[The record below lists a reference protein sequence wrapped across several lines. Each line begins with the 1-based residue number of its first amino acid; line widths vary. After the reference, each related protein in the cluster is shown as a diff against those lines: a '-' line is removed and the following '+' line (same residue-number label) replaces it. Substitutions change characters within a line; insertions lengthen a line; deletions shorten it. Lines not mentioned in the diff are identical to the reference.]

1 MALYDA
7 RCALRAN
14 KSSETMK
21 SHKSYTTVH
30 PMLMV
35 DIILIIPLLSGPIV
49 AQIEP
54 NIVLALSKTGRVRAA
69 EPATLQN

>member
-1 MALYDA
+1 
-7 RCALRAN
+7 
-14 KSSETMK
+14 MK
-21 SHKSYTTVH
+21 VILWLIYNSHYT
-30 PMLMV
+30 
-35 DIILIIPLLSGPIV
+35 ILLSGPIV